1 MRGDLRLRPYRPDDF
16 EDAVGLWIRAWQT
29 AMPEIAI
36 TKRLEWWR
44 HRWLQELVP
53 RNTIVI
59 AEFSGKTAGFVVIN
73 SETGW
78 LDQVAVEPA
87 YWGNRIAE
95 ELLNEAKRISPA
107 LIRLDVNQ
115 TNVRA
120 IRLYERLGFI
130 RAGDGV
136 NPNSGAP
143 TYLYEWTPQTATAPN
158 CSSASRA

>member
-1 MRGDLRLRPYRPDDF
+1 MRGDLRLRPYRAGDF
-16 EDAVGLWIRAWQT
+16 EDVVALWIRAWQT

-36 TKRLEWWR
+36 TKRLDWWR
-44 HRWLQELVP
+44 HRWLHELVP
-53 RNTIVI
+53 HNTIVI

-73 SETGW
+73 TETGW

-115 TNVRA
+115 TNERA
-120 IRLYERLGFI
+120 IRLYERLGFS
-130 RAGDGV
+130 RAGDG
-136 NPNSGAP
+136 
-143 TYLYEWTPQTATAPN
+143 
-158 CSSASRA
+158 